1 MGPVVGGGKFTNTIR
16 TVVTVCQYLCNI
28 GHSWG
33 WDLGFLHVVG
43 ILPHCSH
50 VIVQSP

>member
-1 MGPVVGGGKFTNTIR
+1 MGPVVGRGKFTGPIR
-16 TVVTVCQYLCNI
+16 TVITVCQYLCNI

-50 VIVQSP
+50 IIVQYP